1 LTKPIIAKRLMVFVR
16 KKFAQQPTK
25 YLSALKHY
33 SAQPMVTVD
42 TAALPVPEKHQHQP
56 VKINIGAMQLAM
68 ELVLNKTVKFQVI
81 ALISI
86 NIALM
91 ISNVKHNY
99 VPLTQTV
106 DH

>member
-1 LTKPIIAKRLMVFVR
+1 
-16 KKFAQQPTK
+16 
-25 YLSALKHY
+25 
-33 SAQPMVTVD
+33 
-42 TAALPVPEKHQHQP
+42 
-56 VKINIGAMQLAM
+56 
-68 ELVLNKTVKFQVI
+68 LNKTVKFQVI

-91 ISNVKHNY
+91 ISNVIHNY